1 MHIILFG
8 PPGVGKGTQAEN
20 LSKEFVVPQV
30 STGDMLRKAIKDG
43 SELGL
48 KAKKYMDKGEL
59 VPDDLVLKM
68 VQIRIQEDDCK
79 NGFILDGFPRTIPQA
94 EELTSIVLAN
104 NIPKFKCIEISV
116 PDDII
121 LERLKMRGRKDDQ
134 LNTIKKRLVVYQKQ
148 TYPVK
153 EYYKKVKRFYKIDGN
168 KSIEEVYNNLKEV
181 INI

>member
-20 LSKEFVVPQV
+20 LSVEFNIPQI
-30 STGDMLRKAIKDG
+30 STGDMLRTAVSEK

-48 KAKKYMDKGEL
+48 LAKKFMDKGEL
-59 VPDDLVLKM
+59 VPDDVVLNI
-68 VQIRIQEDDCK
+68 VTNRIQKDDCL

-94 EELTSIVLAN
+94 EELTAFVLSN

-121 LERLKMRGRKDDQ
+121 LERLKARGRKDDQ
-134 LNTIKKRLVVYQKQ
+134 LATVKKRLVVYQNQ

-153 EYYKKVKRFYKIDGN
+153 EYYKKLNRFYKIDGN
-168 KSIEEVYNNLKEV
+168 KPIEEVYNKLKNV
-181 INI
+181 INL